1 MIILTYHN
9 IKKTSN
15 IVSLSI
21 SNVLLVFNTCM
32 MREKREKYIYD
43 YISVR
48 TINQVFLVVA
58 SLLTMYMCVCMMGI
72 RMYMCESFFDR

>member
-58 SLLTMYMCVCMMGI
+58 SLLTMCVYDG
-72 RMYMCESFFDR
+72 YTYVYV